1 MEHIKDILNK
11 IKTWWKDFK
20 KNHIID
26 EVPPNEPFFRDEFGE
41 SDQDNQ
47 PFGD

>member
-1 MEHIKDILNK
+1 MGK
-11 IKTWWKDFK
+11 IKNILTRLKQQWKAFV

-26 EVPPNEPFFRDEFGE
+26 EIPPDKPFFRDEFGE